1 MFTPLS
7 ICQESCRH
15 ASVLPA
21 NETFD
26 IDPHVET
33 GIIICYNNTAI
44 QSNVITVVRMTEVMQ
59 YYTVLI
65 IHCHIK
71 MKNQRLL

>member
-7 ICQESCRH
+7 ICQESYRH

-33 GIIICYNNTAI
+33 GIIICHNHKVI

-59 YYTVLI
+59 
-65 IHCHIK
+65 
-71 MKNQRLL
+71 LLHSFNHPLSH

>member
-7 ICQESCRH
+7 ICQESYRH

-33 GIIICYNNTAI
+33 GIIICHNNKAI

-59 YYTVLI
+59 
-65 IHCHIK
+65 
-71 MKNQRLL
+71 LLHSFNHPVTLR